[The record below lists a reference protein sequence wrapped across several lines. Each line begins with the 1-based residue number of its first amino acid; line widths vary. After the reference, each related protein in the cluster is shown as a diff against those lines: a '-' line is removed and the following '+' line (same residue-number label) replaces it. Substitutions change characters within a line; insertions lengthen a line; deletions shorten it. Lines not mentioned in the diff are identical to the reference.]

1 MAQVKATNFAS
12 PKMQKVDGGAV
23 FINQALTVATNPA
36 ANDTLDFFLP
46 KGFELS
52 FLSFSHTAL
61 AASGLAGKIGFAS
74 LTSGAT
80 TVSANG
86 DPVMAV
92 DDDYFKAAGTF
103 GLTATGFVCYFKPI
117 TFEEDVYLR
126 LTCTVTATTFLAGFL
141 YATMGGNMIGVK

>member
-1 MAQVKATNFAS
+1 MAQVKATNIGA
-12 PKMQKVDGGAV
+12 PTIQKVDGCAA
-23 FINQALTVATNPA
+23 FINQVLAVATNPA
-36 ANDTLDFFLP
+36 ANDTLDFIIP

-52 FLSFSHTAL
+52 MLDFSHTAL

-74 LTSGAT
+74 MVSGAT

-86 DPVMAV
+86 NTALAN

-103 GLTATGFVCYFKPI
+103 GLTATGFKCYFPPI

-126 LTCTVTATTFLAGFL
+126 VTVTVTATTFLAGSL
-141 YATMGGNMIGVK
+141 YANLAGNMVGVK